1 MIPGLPD
8 VAWWVSLSL
17 RRALLNHHEYASFS
31 RRLFL
36 AIRPVCKLGGVL
48 KTAGTQRV
56 AETVGPTAA
65 NASQH
70 GGFATVDPCWD
81 RQTDG
86 ATPYRYINPVPHT
99 VRERWRSCYCSLRQV
114 SCSVLFCGHP
124 RSECWPHHGRTFS
137 IYLNPLSF

>member
-1 MIPGLPD
+1 MVVHSKHLLLCQRKTKNEKPGNRDTSHLIPGLPD

-31 RRLFL
+31 RRLF
-36 AIRPVCKLGGVL
+36 GGVL

-81 RQTDG
+81 RQTE
-86 ATPYRYINPVPHT
+86 RQRT
-99 VRERWRSCYCSLRQV
+99 V
-114 SCSVLFCGHP
+114 
-124 RSECWPHHGRTFS
+124 T
-137 IYLNPLSF
+137 

>member
-1 MIPGLPD
+1 M
-8 VAWWVSLSL
+8 SL

-36 AIRPVCKLGGVL
+36 AIRSLCKLGGVL

-81 RQTDG
+81 RETDRRSD
-86 ATPYRYINPVPHT
+86 TVPLHKPSSAYWKVGVVVT
-99 VRERWRSCYCSLRQV
+99 VRYVKSA
-114 SCSVLFCGHP
+114 VLFCSVALLDLSVGHTMDVLSP
-124 RSECWPHHGRTFS
+124 FIS
-137 IYLNPLSF
+137 ILCHSD